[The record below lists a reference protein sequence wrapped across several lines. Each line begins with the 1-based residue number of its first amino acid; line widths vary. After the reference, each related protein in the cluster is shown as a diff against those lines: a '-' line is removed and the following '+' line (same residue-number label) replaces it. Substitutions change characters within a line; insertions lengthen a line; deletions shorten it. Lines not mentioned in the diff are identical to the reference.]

1 MPTVLSRLLPQKC
14 RQSCLF
20 FLNYVGNPVP
30 PLPQICRQ
38 ILYADGLMAL
48 NALGICAPVSAA
60 TGFFAVYSYMSRHIC
75 VYVVSVRMELGGSYY
90 D

>member
-1 MPTVLSRLLPQKC
+1 
-14 RQSCLF
+14 
-20 FLNYVGNPVP
+20 
-30 PLPQICRQ
+30 
-38 ILYADGLMAL
+38 MAL